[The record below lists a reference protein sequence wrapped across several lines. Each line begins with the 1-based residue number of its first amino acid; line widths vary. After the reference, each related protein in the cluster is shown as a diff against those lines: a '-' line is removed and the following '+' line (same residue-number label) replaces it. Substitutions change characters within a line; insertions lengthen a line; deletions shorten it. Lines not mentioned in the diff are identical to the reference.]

1 MTNTQLL
8 NKAIEDSGLKIS
20 RILEY
25 MGIKAYATLRDK
37 IENKREFT
45 AREITQLCDI
55 LNLDNDQREAIFFAK
70 DAEYYSA

>member
-25 MGIKAYATLRDK
+25 MRIKAYATLRDK

-55 LNLDNDQREAIFFAK
+55 LNLDNDQRKAIFFAK
-70 DAEYYSA
+70 DAELHSA